1 MSVLEFDCTLRLGS
15 FALDA
20 TFSAGTGIT
29 VLFGPS
35 GAGKTTMLHLIA
47 GLEKPDRGRIVI
59 GSDVLTDTSARVFVK
74 PYKRRIG
81 LVFQD
86 AQLFPHLT
94 VAQNLAFGSWFRG
107 RADTVIESDHVIE
120 VLGISQLLSRR
131 PARLSGGEKSRVA
144 LARALLSSPRLLL
157 MDEPLSGLDEDKRHA
172 ILPLIARIRDE
183 FHVPVLYV
191 THGRDEAVRLGDSA
205 LRIERGRITA
215 AGPPA
220 QILAR

>member
-1 MSVLEFDCTLRLGS
+1 MSGLEFDCTARLGT
-15 FALDA
+15 FVLDA
-20 TFSAGTGIT
+20 AFSAGPGIT

-47 GLEKPDRGRIVI
+47 GLAKPDRGRIVI
-59 GSDVLTDTSARVFVK
+59 GSDVLTDTSARVFVP
-74 PYKRRIG
+74 PYKRRVG

-107 RADTVIESDHVIE
+107 RAANVIASDHVIE
-120 VLGISQLLSRR
+120 VLGISQLLARR

-144 LARALLSSPRLLL
+144 LARALLSSPQLLL
-157 MDEPLSGLDEDKRHA
+157 MDEPLSGLDEDKRQA
-172 ILPLIARIRDE
+172 ILPLIARVRDE

-191 THGRDEAVRLGDSA
+191 THARDEAVRLGDSA

-215 AGPPA
+215 TGPPV